1 MPREKIIIA
10 VCGIPDTGKSTFIA
24 NAAKHL
30 NGMEVQPD
38 ALCVEQQTGKT
49 IATSFI
55 TTWGEE
61 WQRDGKTCD
70 LVFVD
75 CPGHAQFLPE
85 IVAGLS
91 AAHAYIVIHD
101 ASRIEASQAYARM
114 LEGVAGV
121 LGVPQLATLYSHC
134 DSTGE
139 YCYNVGVDNRLPGTA
154 ERVIRRA
161 LAGGKDKLVHPTA
174 SWLGYIRQEP
184 FDTPDVRHRVSVIW
198 LPRASRLTPVS
209 LLRAELPDRTVEL
222 GEAGS
227 VLDPI
232 PRESDFQTA
241 PLIRHIYLQF
251 PVRYLDPV
259 RFLICD
265 SELGTVG
272 VGTVTP
278 WETQML

>member
-1 MPREKIIIA
+1 M
-10 VCGIPDTGKSTFIA
+10 
-24 NAAKHL
+24 AA
-30 NGMEVQPD
+30 G
-38 ALCVEQQTGKT
+38 
-49 IATSFI
+49 
-55 TTWGEE
+55 
-61 WQRDGKTCD
+61 RKTCD

-75 CPGHAQFLPE
+75 CPGHVQFLPE

-114 LEGVAGV
+114 LEDVAGV

-198 LPRASRLTPVS
+198 LPCASRLTPVS

-227 VLDPI
+227 ILDPI
-232 PRESDFQTA
+232 PRKSDFQTA

-251 PVRYLDPV
+251 PIRYLDPV